1 MIKRSFLENVCS
13 TNFLTKN
20 SHHNMFQSSS
30 EYDRNV
36 NTFSPDGRL
45 LQVEYAIEAVK
56 LGSSAVAIK
65 CDEGVVF
72 AVEKRLSSPL
82 LVPSSVEKVYTIDE
96 HIGVVMAGIAADG
109 RTMVDHMRVAAQ
121 NHRFSFGEPIGV
133 RSVTQSVC
141 DLALA
146 FGEGRRK
153 KEGQMSRPFG
163 TALLVC
169 GVEGDKCYLFHTD
182 PSGTYTECRARA
194 IGGGSEGAEAI
205 LQNKYNDVKTLVD
218 AEILALSTLRQVIQE
233 KLNENNIEVAC
244 ARVSTGK
251 FEIYTA
257 EQRQEIVAR
266 LPAPEIPE

>member
-1 MIKRSFLENVCS
+1 MY
-13 TNFLTKN
+13 
-20 SHHNMFQSSS
+20 QSSS

-56 LGSSAVAIK
+56 LGSSAVAVS
-65 CDEGVVF
+65 CPEGVVF

-82 LVPSSVEKVYTIDE
+82 LIPSSVEKVYAIDD
-96 HIGVVMAGIAADG
+96 HIGVVMAGLAADG

-133 RSVTQSVC
+133 RAVTESVC
-141 DLALA
+141 DLALS

-153 KEGQMSRPFG
+153 RDGQMSRPFG
-163 TALLVC
+163 TALLVSGIDED
-169 GVEGDKCYLFHTD
+169 GVAHLFHTD
-182 PSGTYTECRARA
+182 PSGTYTRCSARA

-205 LQNKYNDVKTLVD
+205 LREEYSDSIQTIAD
-218 AEILALSTLRQVIQE
+218 AEELALKTLRQVIQE
-233 KLNENNIEVAC
+233 KLSENNIEVAC
-244 ARVSTGK
+244 SRCSTGK

-257 EQRQEIVAR
+257 EQRKAIVAR
-266 LPAPEIPE
+266 LPPPLIQE

>member
-1 MIKRSFLENVCS
+1 MF
-13 TNFLTKN
+13 N
-20 SHHNMFQSSS
+20 SGS

-56 LGSSAVAIK
+56 LGSSAVAIL
-65 CDEGVVF
+65 CPEGVIF

-82 LVPSSVEKVYTIDE
+82 LIASSVEKVYSVDD
-96 HIGVVMAGIAADG
+96 HVGVVMAGLAADG
-109 RTMVDHMRVAAQ
+109 RTMVDHMRVEAQ
-121 NHRFSFGEPIGV
+121 NHRFSYDEPISV

-153 KEGQMSRPFG
+153 KGDGQMSRPFG
-163 TALLVC
+163 TALLVA
-169 GVEGDKCYLFHTD
+169 GVENGKCYLFHTD

-194 IGGGSEGAEAI
+194 IGGGSEGAEA
-205 LQNKYNDVKTLVD
+205 LLRDSYKDGMTLEE
-218 AEILALSTLRQVIQE
+218 AENLALSTLRQVIQE
-233 KLNENNIEVAC
+233 KLNENNVEVAC
-244 ARVSTGK
+244 ARVSSGK

-257 EQRQEIVAR
+257 EQRQAIVAR
-266 LPAPEIPE
+266 LPPPLIPE